1 MVARTPAQQISR
13 VRSRCP
19 PTPNPNP
26 HSRTLKHR
34 LSRSQAPKHRQQGKL
49 KHHNRRCAKCGG
61 QLHSVKPWR
70 LEDALGTVTA
80 IPTTGDP
87 ALVCRDMAEGNPTIY
102 QRCEARAMATSKEE
116 INCIAALLERA
127 TKEHMS
133 EEAIR
138 RAVDSCA
145 SR

>member
-1 MVARTPAQQISR
+1 MTHRHHARLIDGESMAIRFRKIVFALLALALLFVTSGAYCRPLTS
-13 VRSRCP
+13 
-19 PTPNPNP
+19 
-26 HSRTLKHR
+26 
-34 LSRSQAPKHRQQGKL
+34 
-49 KHHNRRCAKCGG
+49 
-61 QLHSVKPWR
+61 
-70 LEDALGTVTA
+70 EDRE
-80 IPTTGDP
+80 
-87 ALVCRDMAEGNPTIY
+87 VCRDMAEGNPTIY

>member
-1 MVARTPAQQISR
+1 MKRGRKSAAWARGRIIPIRRLLRKQQCRPLTS
-13 VRSRCP
+13 
-19 PTPNPNP
+19 
-26 HSRTLKHR
+26 
-34 LSRSQAPKHRQQGKL
+34 
-49 KHHNRRCAKCGG
+49 
-61 QLHSVKPWR
+61 
-70 LEDALGTVTA
+70 EDRE
-80 IPTTGDP
+80 
-87 ALVCRDMAEGNPTIY
+87 VCRDMAEGNPTIY

>member
-1 MVARTPAQQISR
+1 MKIKIAFALLALAS
-13 VRSRCP
+13 
-19 PTPNPNP
+19 
-26 HSRTLKHR
+26 TLLFVTSGAYCR
-34 LSRSQAPKHRQQGKL
+34 PLTS
-49 KHHNRRCAKCGG
+49 
-61 QLHSVKPWR
+61 
-70 LEDALGTVTA
+70 EDRK
-80 IPTTGDP
+80 
-87 ALVCRDMAEGNPTIY
+87 VCRDMAEGNPTIY

-138 RAVDSCA
+138 RGVDSCA